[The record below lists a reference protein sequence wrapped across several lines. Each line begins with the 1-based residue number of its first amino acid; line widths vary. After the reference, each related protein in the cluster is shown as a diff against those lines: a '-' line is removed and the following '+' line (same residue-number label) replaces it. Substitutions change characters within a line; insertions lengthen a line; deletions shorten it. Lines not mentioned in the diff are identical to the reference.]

1 MLNNSEY
8 MDAISKTYD
17 DFAQLRRRVITST
30 VNELIEKKNF
40 PDLKVK
46 EEKGDSGNK
55 VMALLV
61 LNSNHFNHRKRAFR
75 VIEYALCIKRGS
87 IHQVYVAFH
96 QRLNR

>member
-1 MLNNSEY
+1 

-75 VIEYALCIKRGS
+75 IIEYALCIKRGS